1 MNVQLVSGQ
10 TKTFSVEILRPDL
23 TPDTSYRGLAFPNGS
38 NHAVSDDGSSK
49 ALIDRDTGTVA
60 VRGMR
65 PSPIG
70 TDGTPDVSTY
80 VLVVETATPEDPSRR
95 VPVYLRDCTVNVRV
109 VDPTA
114 SNFAYTQV

>member
-1 MNVQLVSGQ
+1 MNVQLLVGQ
-10 TKTFSVEILRPDL
+10 TKTFSVAILHPDL
-23 TPDTSYRGLAFPNGS
+23 TPDTSFRGLAFPNRS
-38 NHAVSDDGSSK
+38 NHAIADDGSSK
-49 ALIDRDTGTVA
+49 ALIDKDAGTVA

-70 TDGTPDVSTY
+70 PDGTPDVSTF
-80 VLVVETATPEDPSRR
+80 VLVVEEAAPADPSRR

-114 SNFAYTQV
+114 SNFAYTPV